1 MTCQAPNNPFYSHL
15 SNTHFIKLDLTN
27 NFASETTVSLPEST
41 TPDAPSP
48 TTDKKQ
54 VKRRLICSS
63 KKVKRQHQPEKQQR
77 LQKQQL
83 QAQPEKQQL
92 QAQPE
97 KQEPQQQQ
105 LQAQPEKQEP
115 QQQYKLIS
123 LASQSDSEDQE
134 MVGLEEMSKSAFKLA
149 EGKAVSIK
157 KEMAILIKKE
167 VGFDVQLLIG
177 LSHVLEDML
186 PLSVR
191 VSLAEKLERLWCPE
205 KMDQASYKLLYALH
219 VLEVTFR
226 IMSASNGY
234 TTYDKRFRCLM
245 MNMV

>member
-63 KKVKRQHQPEKQQR
+63 KKVKRQQQPEKQQR

-83 QAQPEKQQL
+83 QAQPQ
-92 QAQPE
+92 

-105 LQAQPEKQEP
+105 LQAQPEKQET

-191 VSLAEKLERLWCPE
+191 VSLAEKLERLWCAE

-234 TTYDKRFRCLM
+234 TTYDKRFRHLM
-245 MNMV
+245 MNMI